1 MQKLVSV
8 IMNCYNGEK
17 YLKESLESVK
27 NQNYKNWELIFYDN
41 SSTDSSKNIFFNYQE
56 KDKRFKYFKS
66 KKKEKLGLARLN
78 AFKKAKGAFFLF
90 LDCDDYILPS
100 KITVQIKLFKNK
112 LVGAVYSNSIFFSK
126 FFQKKLYKKYY
137 INKNSSTFYNLIENY
152 NISLDTV
159 IFKTRAIK
167 KLSQVLDPQFNLIH
181 DLDLII
187 RMSKVFKIR
196 YCPEAL
202 SYWRAH
208 HSSTSNNAYLR
219 FVKEKK
225 IFEKKI
231 INLYFKD
238 VKLMKSLYHFREKYY
253 TEECIGHLLEGNNLK
268 ASKILQ
274 KIKRKK
280 IKFLLLI
287 FCNIPFGN
295 FFIKYLV
302 YINKVI
308 FLK

>member
-41 SSTDSSKNIFFNYQE
+41 SSIDSSKDIFFNYQE

-78 AFKKAKGAFFLF
+78 AFKKAKGVFFLF
-90 LDCDDYILPS
+90 LDCDDYILPN

-112 LVGAVYSNSIFFSK
+112 LVGAVYGNSIFFSK
-126 FFQKKLYKKYY
+126 FFQRKLYKKNH
-137 INKNSSTFYNLIENY
+137 IKKDSNIFYSLIENY

-159 IFKTRAIK
+159 IFKTRAVK
-167 KLSQVLDPQFNLIH
+167 KLSQGLDPKFNLIH

-196 YCPEAL
+196 YCAEVL
-202 SYWRAH
+202 SHWRAH

-225 IFEKKI
+225 FFEKKI
-231 INLYFKD
+231 TNLYFKD
-238 VKLMKSLYHFREKYY
+238 IKLTKSLHHFREKYY
-253 TEECIGHLLEGNNLK
+253 LEECIGYLLERNNPK
-268 ASKILQ
+268 ARKILQ

-280 IKFLLLI
+280 IKFLLSI

-302 YINKVI
+302 YINKTI
-308 FLK
+308 LLK

>member
-78 AFKKAKGAFFLF
+78 AFKKAKGVFFLF

-126 FFQKKLYKKYY
+126 FFQKKLYKKHY

-167 KLSQVLDPQFNLIH
+167 KLSQGLDPKFNLIH

-196 YCPEAL
+196 YCSEAL

-295 FFIKYLV
+295 FLTKYLV

>member
-41 SSTDSSKNIFFNYQE
+41 SSIDSSKDIFFNYQE

-90 LDCDDYILPS
+90 LDCDDYILPN
-100 KITVQIKLFKNK
+100 KITVQIKLFKIK
-112 LVGAVYSNSIFFSK
+112 LVGAVYGNSIFFSK
-126 FFQKKLYKKYY
+126 FFQRKLYKKDH
-137 INKNSSTFYNLIENY
+137 IKKDSNIFYSLIENY

-159 IFKTRAIK
+159 IFKTRAVK
-167 KLSQVLDPQFNLIH
+167 KLSQGLDPKFNLIH

-196 YCPEAL
+196 YCAEVL
-202 SYWRAH
+202 SHWRAH

-225 IFEKKI
+225 FFEKKI
-231 INLYFKD
+231 TNLYSKD
-238 VKLMKSLYHFREKYY
+238 IKLTKSLHHFREKYY
-253 TEECIGHLLEGNNLK
+253 VEECIGYLLERNNPK
-268 ASKILQ
+268 AIKILQ

-280 IKFLLLI
+280 IKFLLSI

-302 YINKVI
+302 YINKTI
-308 FLK
+308 LLK

>member
-1 MQKLVSV
+1 M
-8 IMNCYNGEK
+8 
-17 YLKESLESVK
+17 
-27 NQNYKNWELIFYDN
+27 
-41 SSTDSSKNIFFNYQE
+41 
-56 KDKRFKYFKS
+56 
-66 KKKEKLGLARLN
+66 
-78 AFKKAKGAFFLF
+78 
-90 LDCDDYILPS
+90 
-100 KITVQIKLFKNK
+100 
-112 LVGAVYSNSIFFSK
+112 
-126 FFQKKLYKKYY
+126 
-137 INKNSSTFYNLIENY
+137 IENY

-159 IFKTRAIK
+159 IFKTKAVAR
-167 KLSQVLDPQFNLIH
+167 LSQGPDPKFDLIH

-187 RMSKVFKIR
+187 RLSKVFKIK
-196 YCPEAL
+196 YCPKVL

-231 INLYFKD
+231 TDLCFKD
-238 VKLMKSLYHFREKYY
+238 IKLMKSLHHFREKYY
-253 TEECIGHLLEGNNLK
+253 VEECIGYLLERNNSK

-280 IKFLLLI
+280 IKFLLSI

-302 YINKVI
+302 YINKI
-308 FLK
+308 ILLK

>member
-1 MQKLVSV
+1 M
-8 IMNCYNGEK
+8 
-17 YLKESLESVK
+17 
-27 NQNYKNWELIFYDN
+27 
-41 SSTDSSKNIFFNYQE
+41 
-56 KDKRFKYFKS
+56 
-66 KKKEKLGLARLN
+66 
-78 AFKKAKGAFFLF
+78 
-90 LDCDDYILPS
+90 
-100 KITVQIKLFKNK
+100 QIKLFKNK

-126 FFQKKLYKKYY
+126 FFQKKLYKKHY

-196 YCPEAL
+196 YCSEAL

-295 FFIKYLV
+295 FLTKYLV